1 MKWLKGIGL
10 LLIAN
15 ILIMVTLSI
24 TIPIVINVILPMF
37 GIDVRGSVDLTSLV
51 WAAMFG
57 FGGAFISLAFSKQ
70 MARAMLD
77 CQQIT
82 QPRSHAEQ
90 VVYGS
95 VREIAQRLTITMPE
109 VWVYNSPDPNAFAT
123 GPSKNNSMVAVSTGL
138 LENLKEDEV
147 KAVLAHEM
155 GHVYNG
161 DMFATTVL
169 AGLMNTFVYYIAMWV
184 RRFFAERD
192 QAALGFGLSLV
203 LQIIVSILASIVIS
217 WFSRRR
223 EFGADAF
230 AAKVYGKDSMIGALR
245 AIDRWVNRAQFQY
258 STQDALATMKI
269 SGNTG
274 GFMSL
279 FSTHPPLEVRIA
291 ALSDFNPFLIKH
303 DLGAV
308 LINGRAQDRTS
319 PEDIGLKGTLNVW
332 IVDLD
337 FIPVLNVRSHRP
349 PVTSRGMKISFQT
362 SFQPTNI
369 PKPFIKQG

>member
-1 MKWLKGIGL
+1 MKWMKGMGL
-10 LLIAN
+10 LLISN
-15 ILIMVTLSI
+15 ILIMITLSL
-24 TIPIVINVILPMF
+24 TVPIVINVILPMF
-37 GIDVRGSVDLTSLV
+37 GIDVRGSVDLSSLV

-77 CQQIT
+77 CRRIT
-82 QPRSHAEQ
+82 QPRSQAEQ
-90 VVYGS
+90 IIYGS
-95 VREIAQRLTITMPE
+95 VQEIAQRLQITMPE
-109 VWVYNSPDPNAFAT
+109 VWVYDSPDPNAFAT

-138 LENLKEDEV
+138 LQNLREDEV

-192 QAALGFGLSLV
+192 QAMLGFGLSLV
-203 LQIIVSILASIVIS
+203 LQIVVSILASIVIS

-223 EFGADAF
+223 EYGADAF
-230 AAKVYGKDSMIGALR
+230 AAKVYGKDSMISALR

-269 SGNTG
+269 SGRTG

-279 FSTHPPLEVRIA
+279 FPTPPPIESRIA
-291 ALSDFNPFLIKH
+291 ALEHL
-303 DLGAV
+303 
-308 LINGRAQDRTS
+308 
-319 PEDIGLKGTLNVW
+319 
-332 IVDLD
+332 
-337 FIPVLNVRSHRP
+337 
-349 PVTSRGMKISFQT
+349 
-362 SFQPTNI
+362 
-369 PKPFIKQG
+369 

>member
-1 MKWLKGIGL
+1 MKWMKGMGL
-10 LLIAN
+10 LLISN
-15 ILIMVTLSI
+15 ILIMITLSL
-24 TIPIVINVILPMF
+24 TVPIVINVILPMF
-37 GIDVRGSVDLTSLV
+37 GIDVRGSVDLSSLV

-90 VVYGS
+90 IIYGA
-95 VREIAQRLTITMPE
+95 VQEIAQRLQITMPE
-109 VWVYNSPDPNAFAT
+109 VWVYDAPDPNAFAT

-138 LENLKEDEV
+138 LQNLREDEV
-147 KAVLAHEM
+147 KSVLAHEM

-203 LQIIVSILASIVIS
+203 LQIIVSILASVVIS
-217 WFSRRR
+217 WFSRQR
-223 EFGADAF
+223 EYGADAF
-230 AAKVYGKDSMIGALR
+230 AAKVYGKESMISALR
-245 AIDRWVNRAQFQY
+245 AIDRWVNRSQFEY

-269 SGNTG
+269 SGKTG

-279 FSTHPPLEVRIA
+279 FSTHPPIEARIA
-291 ALSDFNPFLIKH
+291 ALEHL
-303 DLGAV
+303 
-308 LINGRAQDRTS
+308 
-319 PEDIGLKGTLNVW
+319 
-332 IVDLD
+332 
-337 FIPVLNVRSHRP
+337 
-349 PVTSRGMKISFQT
+349 
-362 SFQPTNI
+362 
-369 PKPFIKQG
+369 

>member
-1 MKWLKGIGL
+1 MGVFLALRRIAMKWMKGMGL

-15 ILIMVTLSI
+15 ILIMVTLSV
-24 TIPIVINVILPMF
+24 TVPILINVILPMF
-37 GIDVRGSVDLTSLV
+37 GIDLRGSVDLTTLV

-90 VVYGS
+90 AIYGS
-95 VREIAQRLTITMPE
+95 VQEIAQRLHIAMPE
-109 VWVYNSPDPNAFAT
+109 VWVYDSPDPNAFAT
-123 GPSKNNSMVAVSTGL
+123 GPSRNNSMVAVSTGL
-138 LENLKEDEV
+138 LQNLREDEV

-169 AGLMNTFVYYIAMWV
+169 AGLMNTFVFYIAMWV
-184 RRFFAERD
+184 RRIFAERG

-203 LQIIVSILASIVIS
+203 LQIVVSILASVVIS

-230 AAKVYGKDSMIGALR
+230 AARVYGKDSMISALR
-245 AIDRWVNRAQFQY
+245 AIDRWVTRTQFQY
-258 STQDALATMKI
+258 STQDALATMKF
-269 SGNTG
+269 SGRAG

-279 FSTHPPLEVRIA
+279 FSTHPPIEARIA
-291 ALSDFNPFLIKH
+291 ALEQL
-303 DLGAV
+303 
-308 LINGRAQDRTS
+308 
-319 PEDIGLKGTLNVW
+319 
-332 IVDLD
+332 
-337 FIPVLNVRSHRP
+337 
-349 PVTSRGMKISFQT
+349 
-362 SFQPTNI
+362 
-369 PKPFIKQG
+369 

>member
-24 TIPIVINVILPMF
+24 TVPIVINVILPMF

-70 MARAMLD
+70 MARAMLN
-77 CQQIT
+77 CQQII
-82 QPRSHAEQ
+82 QPRSYAEQ
-90 VVYGS
+90 MIYGS
-95 VREIAQRLTITMPE
+95 VQEIAQRLHITMPE
-109 VWVYNSPDPNAFAT
+109 VWVYDSPDPNAFAT
-123 GPSKNNSMVAVSTGL
+123 GPSRNNSMVAVSTGL
-138 LENLKEDEV
+138 LQNLKEDEV

-161 DMFATTVL
+161 DMFATTIL

-184 RRFFAERD
+184 RRFFEQRD

-203 LQIIVSILASIVIS
+203 LQIIVSILASFVIS

-245 AIDRWVNRAQFQY
+245 AIDRWVSRTQFQH
-258 STQDALATMKI
+258 SPQDALATMKI
-269 SGNTG
+269 SGQSG

-279 FSTHPPLEVRIA
+279 FSTHPPIEVRIA
-291 ALSDFNPFLIKH
+291 ALEQL
-303 DLGAV
+303 
-308 LINGRAQDRTS
+308 
-319 PEDIGLKGTLNVW
+319 
-332 IVDLD
+332 
-337 FIPVLNVRSHRP
+337 
-349 PVTSRGMKISFQT
+349 
-362 SFQPTNI
+362 
-369 PKPFIKQG
+369 

>member
-24 TIPIVINVILPMF
+24 TVPIVINVILPMF

-51 WAAMFG
+51 WAGMFG

-82 QPRSHAEQ
+82 QPRSHAEH
-90 VVYGS
+90 VIYGS
-95 VREIAQRLTITMPE
+95 VQEIAQRLNITMPE
-109 VWVYNSPDPNAFAT
+109 VWIYDSPDPNAFAT

-138 LENLKEDEV
+138 LQNLKEHEV

-169 AGLMNTFVYYIAMWV
+169 MGLMNTFVYYIAMWV
-184 RRFFAERD
+184 RRFFEERD

-203 LQIIVSILASIVIS
+203 LQIIISILASIVIS

-245 AIDRWVNRAQFQY
+245 SIDQWVTRTQFEH

-269 SGNTG
+269 AGNSS
-274 GFMSL
+274 GFMQL
-279 FSTHPPLEVRIA
+279 FATHPPIESRIA
-291 ALSDFNPFLIKH
+291 ALQQLP
-303 DLGAV
+303 A
-308 LINGRAQDRTS
+308 
-319 PEDIGLKGTLNVW
+319 
-332 IVDLD
+332 
-337 FIPVLNVRSHRP
+337 
-349 PVTSRGMKISFQT
+349 
-362 SFQPTNI
+362 
-369 PKPFIKQG
+369 

>member
-95 VREIAQRLTITMPE
+95 VREIAQRLNITMPE

-161 DMFATTVL
+161 DMFATTIL

-203 LQIIVSILASIVIS
+203 LQVIVSILASVVIS

-269 SGNTG
+269 SGNAG

-291 ALSDFNPFLIKH
+291 ALERL
-303 DLGAV
+303 
-308 LINGRAQDRTS
+308 
-319 PEDIGLKGTLNVW
+319 
-332 IVDLD
+332 
-337 FIPVLNVRSHRP
+337 
-349 PVTSRGMKISFQT
+349 
-362 SFQPTNI
+362 
-369 PKPFIKQG
+369 